1 MKQFLINFCSII
13 FDLFVIVN
21 TALIWNITIFSIALG
36 EVIMFNS
43 TSQLVIANIYTLIL
57 LVLMVFKNKKLWL
70 Y

>member
-13 FDLFVIVN
+13 FDLFVIIN
-21 TALIWNITIFSIALG
+21 TVLIWNITIFSIALG

-43 TSQLVIANIYTLIL
+43 TLQLVIANIYTLIL
-57 LVLMVFKNKKLWL
+57 LALMIFKNKKLWL

>member
-21 TALIWNITIFSIALG
+21 TAIIWNITIFSIALG

-43 TSQLVIANIYTLIL
+43 ILQLVIANIYTLIL

-70 Y
+70 H

>member
-13 FDLFVIVN
+13 FDLFVIIN
-21 TALIWNITIFSIALG
+21 TVLIWNITIFSIALE

-43 TSQLVIANIYTLIL
+43 TLQLVIANIYTLIL

>member
-21 TALIWNITIFSIALG
+21 TALIWNITIFSIALE
-36 EVIMFNS
+36 EVIMFSS

>member
-1 MKQFLINFCSII
+1 MKQFLINFCSIV

-21 TALIWNITIFSIALG
+21 TVLIWNITIFSIALG
-36 EVIMFNS
+36 EVIMFSS

-57 LVLMVFKNKKLWL
+57 LALMIFKNKKLWL

>member
-21 TALIWNITIFSIALG
+21 TTLIWNITIFSIVLE

-43 TSQLVIANIYTLIL
+43 TLQLVIANIYTLIL
-57 LVLMVFKNKKLWL
+57 LALMIFKNKKLWL

>member
-1 MKQFLINFCSII
+1 MKQFLINFCSMI

-21 TALIWNITIFSIALG
+21 TAIIWNITIFSIALG

-43 TSQLVIANIYTLIL
+43 TLQLVIANICTLIL
-57 LVLMVFKNKKLWL
+57 FALMIFKNKKLWL

>member
-13 FDLFVIVN
+13 FDLFVIIN
-21 TALIWNITIFSIALG
+21 TAIIWNITIFSIALG

-43 TSQLVIANIYTLIL
+43 ILQLVIVNIYTLIL

>member
-13 FDLFVIVN
+13 FDLFVIIN
-21 TALIWNITIFSIALG
+21 TVLIWNITIFSIALE
-36 EVIMFNS
+36 EVIMFSS

>member
-21 TALIWNITIFSIALG
+21 TALIWNITIFSIALE

-43 TSQLVIANIYTLIL
+43 ILQLVIANIYTLIL

>member
-1 MKQFLINFCSII
+1 MKQFLINFCSIV

-21 TALIWNITIFSIALG
+21 TVLIWNITIFSIALG

-43 TSQLVIANIYTLIL
+43 ILQLVIANIYTLIL

>member
-13 FDLFVIVN
+13 FDLFVMVN
-21 TALIWNITIFSIALG
+21 TVLIWNITIFSIALG

-43 TSQLVIANIYTLIL
+43 ILQLVIANIYALIL
-57 LVLMVFKNKKLWL
+57 LALMIFKNKKLWL

>member
-13 FDLFVIVN
+13 FDLFVIIN
-21 TALIWNITIFSIALG
+21 TAIIWNITIFSIALG

-43 TSQLVIANIYTLIL
+43 TLQLVIANIYTLIL

>member
-21 TALIWNITIFSIALG
+21 TAIIWNITIFSIALG

-43 TSQLVIANIYTLIL
+43 ILQLVIANIYTLIL

>member
-13 FDLFVIVN
+13 FDLFVIIN
-21 TALIWNITIFSIALG
+21 TAIIWNITIFSIALG
-36 EVIMFNS
+36 EVIMFSS

>member
-21 TALIWNITIFSIALG
+21 TVLIWNITIFSITLK
-36 EVIMFNS
+36 EVIMFSS
-43 TSQLVIANIYTLIL
+43 TLQLVIANIYTLIL

>member
-21 TALIWNITIFSIALG
+21 TVLILNITIFSIALG

-43 TSQLVIANIYTLIL
+43 ISQLVITNIYTLIL

>member
-21 TALIWNITIFSIALG
+21 TALIWNITIFSIVLE

-43 TSQLVIANIYTLIL
+43 TLQLVIANIYTLIL

>member
-1 MKQFLINFCSII
+1 MKQFLINFCSIV

-21 TALIWNITIFSIALG
+21 TVLIWNITIFSIILK
-36 EVIMFNS
+36 EVIMFN
-43 TSQLVIANIYTLIL
+43 TTLQLVIANIYTLIL

>member
-21 TALIWNITIFSIALG
+21 TAIIWNITIFSIALG

-43 TSQLVIANIYTLIL
+43 TLQLVIANIYTLIL

>member
-21 TALIWNITIFSIALG
+21 TAIIWNITIFSIAL
-36 EVIMFNS
+36 EKVIMFNS
-43 TSQLVIANIYTLIL
+43 TLQLVIANIYTLIL

-70 Y
+70 H

>member
-13 FDLFVIVN
+13 FDLFVIIN
-21 TALIWNITIFSIALG
+21 TAIIWNITIFSIALG

-43 TSQLVIANIYTLIL
+43 ILQLVIANIYTLIL
-57 LVLMVFKNKKLWL
+57 LALMIFKNKKLWL

>member
-57 LVLMVFKNKKLWL
+57 LVLIVFKNKKLWL

>member
-1 MKQFLINFCSII
+1 MKQFLINFCSVI
-13 FDLFVIVN
+13 FDLFILVN

-36 EVIMFNS
+36 EVIMFSS

>member
-13 FDLFVIVN
+13 FDLFVIIN
-21 TALIWNITIFSIALG
+21 TAIIWNITIFSIALG

-43 TSQLVIANIYTLIL
+43 TLQLVIANIYTLIL
-57 LVLMVFKNKKLWL
+57 LALMIFKNKKLWL

>member
-21 TALIWNITIFSIALG
+21 TVLIWNITIFSIALG

-43 TSQLVIANIYTLIL
+43 ISQLVITNIYTLIL

>member
-1 MKQFLINFCSII
+1 MKQFLINFCSIV

-21 TALIWNITIFSIALG
+21 TVLIWNITIFSITLK

-57 LVLMVFKNKKLWL
+57 LALMIFKNKKLWL

>member
-21 TALIWNITIFSIALG
+21 TAIIWNITIFSIALE
-36 EVIMFNS
+36 EVIMFSS

>member
-21 TALIWNITIFSIALG
+21 TTLIWNITIFSITLK
-36 EVIMFNS
+36 EVIMFSS
-43 TSQLVIANIYTLIL
+43 TLQLVIANIYTLIL

>member
-13 FDLFVIVN
+13 FDLFVIIN
-21 TALIWNITIFSIALG
+21 TAIIWNITIFSITLK
-36 EVIMFNS
+36 EVIMFSS

-57 LVLMVFKNKKLWL
+57 LVLIVFKNKKLWL

>member
-13 FDLFVIVN
+13 FVLFVIVN
-21 TALIWNITIFSIALG
+21 TAIIWNITIFSIALG

-43 TSQLVIANIYTLIL
+43 TLQLVIANIYTLIL

>member
-1 MKQFLINFCSII
+1 MKQFLINFCSMI

-21 TALIWNITIFSIALG
+21 TAIIWNITIFSIALG

-43 TSQLVIANIYTLIL
+43 TLQLVIANIYTLIL

>member
-1 MKQFLINFCSII
+1 MKQFLINFCSIV

-21 TALIWNITIFSIALG
+21 TVLIWNITIFSIALE
-36 EVIMFNS
+36 EVIMFN
-43 TSQLVIANIYTLIL
+43 TTLQLVIANIYTLIL

>member
-13 FDLFVIVN
+13 FDLFVIIN
-21 TALIWNITIFSIALG
+21 TAIIWNITIFSIALE

-43 TSQLVIANIYTLIL
+43 ILQLVIANIYTLIL

>member
-21 TALIWNITIFSIALG
+21 TVLIWNITIFSITLK
-36 EVIMFNS
+36 EVIMFSNI
-43 TSQLVIANIYTLIL
+43 SQLVIANIYTLIL
-57 LVLMVFKNKKLWL
+57 LALMIFKNKRLWL